1 MKQDEKNPN
10 LDLSMQED
18 HQENETSSRTSEE
31 GVDQKEDQPST
42 EQILQEENA
51 RLKDQ
56 LLRQMAEGENLK
68 KRTQRE
74 KEEARQYAIT
84 NFARD
89 LLSVADNLQRALQ
102 ALTGMEDAFSTA
114 QKNFIEGVR
123 LTERELESIFI
134 RQGIKKV
141 SPMGEKF
148 DHNFHQAMFETE
160 NEDQVPGT
168 VTQVLQE
175 GYVLQ
180 ERLLRPAMVG
190 VAKARIG

>member
-1 MKQDEKNPN
+1 MFNEDNIPSDSMDAALPDVHTQANENNPEH
-10 LDLSMQED
+10 LEASKSPEDLW
-18 HQENETSSRTSEE
+18 
-31 GVDQKEDQPST
+31 
-42 EQILQEENA
+42 QEEIA
-51 RLKDQ
+51 TLKDQ
-56 LLRQMAEGENLK
+56 LLRQLAESENLK
-68 KRTQRE
+68 KRLQRE
-74 KEEARQYAIT
+74 KDEARQYAISG
-84 NFARD
+84 FARD

-102 ALTGMEDAFSTA
+102 TLGTMEEEFSTV

-123 LTERELESIFI
+123 LTERELESIFT

-141 SPMGEKF
+141 SPLGEKF

-160 NEDQVPGT
+160 AEAEAIGT

-190 VAKARIG
+190 VGKAKSSENHS